1 MALTF
6 ISQDSFPTYII
17 SGSIPAITSG
27 CPLEGANHIGKTV
40 FVTGSPAWYI
50 IDADLNLQP
59 FTFPT

>member
-6 ISQDSFPTYII
+6 IGPDSFPTYIAETADVT
-17 SGSIPAITSG
+17 SGS
-27 CPLEGANHIGKTV
+27 PLEGANHIGKTV
-40 FVTGSPAWYI
+40 YASGSAPAWYI